1 MTVCILMVLC
11 IDALLLAG
19 LILLWLITCWNWGM
33 PESTLCDICTLA
45 LFWLLQYLILLGY
58 IVYTMTY
65 VTGRELIYCA
75 NLALVHMN
83 RTNE

>member
-1 MTVCILMVLC
+1 
-11 IDALLLAG
+11 
-19 LILLWLITCWNWGM
+19 M

-58 IVYTMTY
+58 VVCVITY
-65 VTGRELIYCA
+65 ITGRELIYCS

>member
-1 MTVCILMVLC
+1 
-11 IDALLLAG
+11 
-19 LILLWLITCWNWGM
+19 M

-58 IVYTMTY
+58 VVYTVTY
-65 VTGRELIYCA
+65 ITGRELIYCA
-75 NLALVHMN
+75 NLDLVNIN